1 MEDER
6 CPLQYYDFKSLDHK
20 KMCPSYSTASERPTE
35 QGISVEDLPMLQS
48 DLETLLAAVNR
59 RSRLLETENK
69 VLAEWCDKKEKK
81 GVRQKELEILNSLK
95 RCKPSFVDERAS
107 KKQKLDEKVGIV
119 QAQANQKL
127 KGNKKSSS
135 SKNQDVFEIDDEVS
149 TLKSKSSDTPNR
161 FWATVEP
168 YCADITMEDLKFLED
183 SIKASEEE
191 HDCYKVPALG
201 KHYSEKWALEDLR
214 EEQEF
219 GKKALD
225 KKRSTLKVSNTD
237 NVGDTALNAMMK
249 KATENLNLPAEE
261 VCPFGPLTQR
271 LISAFV
277 EENII
282 APITEESLEQ
292 TAAKGL
298 VDTPGKGVP
307 GGSKFMHVPHA
318 RTLEVR
324 MRQEL
329 AAQDIIERP
338 EKNADDDKG
347 DEVLCELKKRQG
359 ELQALVSLNQ
369 SMMRE
374 LLEAAQTEMRKQELR
389 HRVQSADAE
398 VLEWFRKFSIY
409 KQNKKSPSK
418 REREQASKAL
428 KERETILR
436 VLNSE
441 EL

>member
-1 MEDER
+1 M
-6 CPLQYYDFKSLDHK
+6 
-20 KMCPSYSTASERPTE
+20 
-35 QGISVEDLPMLQS
+35 
-48 DLETLLAAVNR
+48 
-59 RSRLLETENK
+59 
-69 VLAEWCDKKEKK
+69 
-81 GVRQKELEILNSLK
+81 
-95 RCKPSFVDERAS
+95 
-107 KKQKLDEKVGIV
+107 
-119 QAQANQKL
+119 
-127 KGNKKSSS
+127 
-135 SKNQDVFEIDDEVS
+135 
-149 TLKSKSSDTPNR
+149 
-161 FWATVEP
+161 
-168 YCADITMEDLKFLED
+168 
-183 SIKASEEE
+183 
-191 HDCYKVPALG
+191 
-201 KHYSEKWALEDLR
+201 
-214 EEQEF
+214 
-219 GKKALD
+219 
-225 KKRSTLKVSNTD
+225 SNTD

-428 KERETILR
+428 KERETIL